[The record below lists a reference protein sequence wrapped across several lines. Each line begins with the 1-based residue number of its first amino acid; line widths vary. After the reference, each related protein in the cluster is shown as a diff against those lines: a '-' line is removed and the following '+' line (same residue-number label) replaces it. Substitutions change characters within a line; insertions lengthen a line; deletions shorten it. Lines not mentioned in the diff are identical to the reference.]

1 MSETSDKND
10 FASQIEQ
17 RHNDSAVQALRR
29 SIEEV
34 ADNTECEDCGEQIPS
49 ARRKA
54 VPWARRCVDCQQR
67 FER

>member
-1 MSETSDKND
+1 MSETSDTND

-17 RHNDSAVQALRR
+17 HHNESAVQAIRR
-29 SIEEV
+29 SIGQV
-34 ADNTECEDCGEQIPS
+34 ADNDECEECGQEIPT

-67 FER
+67 YER